1 MEVQITRKQL
11 ADIGRFFDL
20 VHSDAGVVETYFRKP
35 DGAQATKYFATGDK
49 QLFIDNVLAY
59 NHQGFTCYAGLQP
72 RDPKLS
78 GSSRSA
84 TNEDIVG
91 LRFLYADLDSE
102 APAKLNATDAE
113 KARVFEIATEIRR
126 TMTNGLGYQE
136 PILTD
141 SGNGFWITMPIPEI
155 PIDGSNRKEAQARL
169 KKWGSRFAEKFAA
182 EGVKIDPAVFDLRRI
197 TKIPGTKIFN
207 KPHSDDRPQ
216 RVSAFM
222 TDSFPA
228 GPDEKLREDFL
239 AMPVEIE
246 EIASGPGALPGILLN
261 GARIFARCYL
271 MGFLK
276 QKGEAGVNLPHN
288 IRLALSSFSLAL
300 GDLDQDLAF
309 IRQIIGGCPD
319 FSEDKTRYYLQQNKG
334 KVSPYGCQALR
345 KVVVEHFK
353 DFQTDLCAC
362 NLTPSHDPGTG
373 KLRKPSPIRF
383 AHLLEEDLAELFQDL
398 RLGEDA
404 FKNFLE
410 LKKFAGKC
418 LSGVDAA
425 TAKKFLEARKKD
437 LKLKNADIGSLL
449 AYRKQVIDLPKDG
462 KQDQQLSQEE
472 VEKAVELLKRA
483 SLLYDYG
490 EFIGRLGMVGEKRN
504 IRLLLLA
511 LASRLL
517 KENLISLAI
526 KAESS
531 SGKSWLLKMCLKVF
545 PEEFFYEYTS
555 MSDKALI
562 YSDRDFRHKFIIF
575 YEFTGQND
583 EINYLVR
590 TLMSEGRLRYEYTA
604 KVDNKYE
611 TVVIDKEGP
620 TGFITT
626 TTQPQIFDENETR
639 IFSLFI
645 DESEGQTQAMP
656 RVNPRCRRLR

>member
-20 VHSDAGVVETYFRKP
+20 VQSDAGVIETFFRKP
-35 DGAQATKYFATGDK
+35 DGAQAIKYFGTGDK
-49 QLFIDNVLAY
+49 QPFIESVVAY
-59 NHQGFTCYAGLQP
+59 NHKGFTCYAGLQP
-72 RDPKLS
+72 RDQKLL

-113 KARVFEIATEIRR
+113 KARVFEIAVEIQR

-141 SGNGFWITMPIPEI
+141 SGNGFWAIMPIPEL

-169 KKWGSRFAEKFAA
+169 KQWGSRFAEKFAA
-182 EGVKIDPAVFDLRRI
+182 EGVKIDPSVFDLRRLV
-197 TKIPGTKIFN
+197 KVFGTKIFN
-207 KPHSDDRPQ
+207 KPHSADRPQ

-246 EIASGPGALPGILLN
+246 EIASGPGALPGIPLN
-261 GARIFARCYL
+261 GDRIFARCYL

-276 QKGEAGVNLPHN
+276 EKGKAGVNLPHN
-288 IRLALSSFSLAL
+288 IRLALSSISLAL

-319 FSEDKTRYYLQQNKG
+319 FSADKTRYYLQQNKG
-334 KVSPYGCQALR
+334 KVAPYGCQALR

-353 DFQTDLCAC
+353 DFQADLCAC
-362 NLTPSHDPGTG
+362 NLTPSLDSGTG

-398 RLGEDA
+398 SLGEDA

-410 LKKFAGKC
+410 LKKFTVSS
-418 LSGVDAA
+418 LSGVDAG

-437 LKLKNADIGSLL
+437 LKLTNADIGSLL

-462 KQDQQLSQEE
+462 KQSD
-472 VEKAVELLKRA
+472 
-483 SLLYDYG
+483 
-490 EFIGRLGMVGEKRN
+490 
-504 IRLLLLA
+504 
-511 LASRLL
+511 
-517 KENLISLAI
+517 
-526 KAESS
+526 SS
-531 SGKSWLLKMCLKVF
+531 
-545 PEEFFYEYTS
+545 
-555 MSDKALI
+555 
-562 YSDRDFRHKFIIF
+562 
-575 YEFTGQND
+575 
-583 EINYLVR
+583 
-590 TLMSEGRLRYEYTA
+590 
-604 KVDNKYE
+604 
-611 TVVIDKEGP
+611 
-620 TGFITT
+620 
-626 TTQPQIFDENETR
+626 
-639 IFSLFI
+639 
-645 DESEGQTQAMP
+645 P
-656 RVNPRCRRLR
+656 RRRWRRPLNC